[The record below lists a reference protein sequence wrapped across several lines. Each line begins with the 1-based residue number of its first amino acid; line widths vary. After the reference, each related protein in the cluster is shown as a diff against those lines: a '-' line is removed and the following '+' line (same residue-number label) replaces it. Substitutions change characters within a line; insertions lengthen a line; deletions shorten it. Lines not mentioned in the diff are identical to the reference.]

1 VVREHVSGEPGRLHG
16 DGLNMEVTER
26 ERAKVIRAM
35 RDGVQAPRGP
45 FIEDFDARALAD
57 ALESEATRSKLLFDN
72 PKVDLRMDADDAVL
86 LARLLRHH
94 VTQ

>member
-1 VVREHVSGEPGRLHG
+1 
-16 DGLNMEVTER
+16 MEVTER

-72 PKVDLRMDADDAVL
+72 PKVD
-86 LARLLRHH
+86 
-94 VTQ
+94 